1 MLDINLHGHFRV
13 FDVGID
19 LVLCFDLLN
28 ETNTKKDDWN
38 IKVIKSYKNVGCFNI
53 KSKNELIS
61 LIWCWYLKKKVFIII
76 LIYLIIY
83 VRFFIKI

>member
-19 LVLCFDLLN
+19 LMLCFDLLN

-38 IKVIKSYKNVGCFNI
+38 IKEIKSYKNVGCFNI

-61 LIWCWYLKKKVFIII
+61 LIWC
-76 LIYLIIY
+76 YLIW
-83 VRFFIKI
+83 R